1 MSYRAFAALVAT
13 VAGALIAAPASAA
26 AAGSASAQAG
36 GYDPNERICEKMVV
50 TGSRLAS
57 KTVCMTR
64 AQWDERRRDDRDAVE
79 RAQRAANAPCST
91 VNTRTSA
98 PICN

>member
-1 MSYRAFAALVAT
+1 MIYRTFAALVAT
-13 VAGALIAAPASAA
+13 VAGALIAAPV
-26 AAGSASAQAG
+26 AAGGTASAQAG
-36 GYDPNERICEKMVV
+36 GYDPNERICEKTVT

-64 AQWDERRRDDRDAVE
+64 AQWDERRRDDRDAIE
-79 RAQRAANAPCST
+79 RAQRAANVGCST

-98 PICN
+98 PVCN